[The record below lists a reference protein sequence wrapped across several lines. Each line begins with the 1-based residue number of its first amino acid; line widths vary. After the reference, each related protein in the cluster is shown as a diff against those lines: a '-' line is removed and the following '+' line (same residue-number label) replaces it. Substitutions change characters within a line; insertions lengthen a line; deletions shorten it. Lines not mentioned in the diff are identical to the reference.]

1 MTYDEW
7 KTMTPDEGE
16 EKLNECFHCG
26 VKCKETYCSKRCKN
40 YDTE

>member
-7 KTMTPDEGE
+7 KQMNPEDLELE
-16 EKLNECFHCG
+16 NECFHCG
-26 VKCKETYCSKRCKN
+26 TPCKETYCSKRCKN